1 MVVIDGQEV
10 LIEQASLSGSGGV
23 GGTNKTLQLDPLPQ
37 GQTERNVTLTYF
49 YEHYSIPDQFQVR
62 YAGKDIVNTGGLVSG
77 SKTGN
82 VTFKQVQ
89 GQDFLNIV
97 VTAPQSGTAW
107 YFSVSTDNAQINFN
121 GLVGDVIKLD
131 LGKQSG
137 NVTLK
142 SLPNSSKGKLIN
154 EKGENAIVGSV
165 YTTLYYVPTVN
176 GAISSYGQDKQHP
189 GIGQVSFD
197 VEDQTKKSITV
208 QVSVTDG
215 FSKTDGSNP
224 VKTGT
229 GKLDIYTQQQRLAYL
244 GFPGSSGSPLVV
256 DGQSGG
262 NTEWAIKLFNSV
274 VSSSSKVL
282 NEKSFS
288 KDNAKQLIN
297 ATNAPRWTELKSTS
311 IPRVGIVQ
319 GSPIELWAS
328 NWTYDVLNSVVPSNP
343 NINFNVNGTSL
354 KKGGDTSAH
363 SGHEAGMDLDI
374 DTAGKG
380 DGNTYA
386 PNNMFFKENKFGTK
400 NTWYVEAPDGKV
412 IIKNTNGKY
421 ESADPNVPAN
431 LTKAITGLDI
441 YNKQV
446 IKELFSDTNN
456 NGKADQDEWLII
468 DNPNAVFNNANGT
481 PTKGYVLADTRNLIT
496 SFLNANVGGITV
508 KEVYFNDPRTWDIDP
523 KKVRFASNHN
533 GHVHF
538 TLKAPSAT
546 TNSNQRFST
555 FSFASES
562 VEPVATAAIT
572 VNNFILINNV
582 IDIGKIEGNFSTTG
596 SINTGNPET
605 IYRFTLG
612 DPVDE
617 DKIDGIY
624 FSTSRN
630 FNLLLNQLA
639 ADADVELI
647 KDFNGD
653 GIFQDEDV
661 IASSNQLG
669 NNPETLNLTDLNES
683 DYYIRIF
690 QKGGDTSFNLSLTVP
705 PLPVPTDNAGN
716 TVTNAKNLGIISNNV
731 QQSDFIGQVDAD
743 DYYRFTLSSIS
754 DLTVDVTDLVNG
766 DLFAEVGQDKNND
779 GILDFDEIIV
789 TSDEEGDT
797 SEQISRTG
805 LAAGDYILHLGRNSG
820 NTNYNLNLSA
830 TPSVIPPDKAGSTLT
845 TAFNLGTLTASTQN
859 DFVGNVD
866 PIDYYR
872 FTLTNP
878 SGVTLNL
885 SGLSADADLEL
896 SQDKDGDGVISSD
909 EVIQLSEGTDNQDEN
924 INITA
929 LPAGDY
935 FVKVSQY
942 EGDTTYNLALTPTAA
957 TGVDLQVSVT
967 PVTNSLTLGDQVS
980 YTITVKNIGAS
991 NATGVT
997 LSDNLPLENIL
1008 DVSAVAS
1015 KGTRSISSS
1024 AITANIGSLNVNES
1038 ATVVV
1043 SGRLVGSGSTSSLI
1057 QVSSAQ
1063 ADFNPDNDSVV
1074 QRFNVAP
1081 GTIQPADLELSL
1093 TSDKTTANIDDL
1105 VTFKITLTNK
1115 GPGAATSIQVKN
1127 VLPQGLT
1134 LVSSNPQQGSYNS
1147 TSGIWEAGNIAKDNQ
1162 AFVDIV
1168 TKVTSGGSLSNT
1180 AEVIAVTE
1188 PDPDSTPNNNNPNE
1202 DDQASVIVTIGTDE
1216 TPGNQ
1221 APTDLALSATTVN
1234 ENVPVNTVIGT
1245 FSSTDPDTGNTFTY
1259 SLIAGTGDTDN
1270 SAFSIV
1276 GNQLQINNSPDFETK
1291 NSYSI
1296 RVKTTDQGGLSFEKT
1311 LTITVNDV
1319 NETPG
1324 NQAPTNLALSATTV
1338 NENVPVNT
1346 VIGTFSSTDPD
1357 TGNTFTYSLIAGT
1370 GDTDNSAFS
1379 IVGNQLQINNSP
1391 DFETKNSYSIRVKT
1405 TDQGGL
1411 SFEKTLTITVNDVN
1425 ETPGNQAPT
1434 NLALSATTVNE
1445 NVPVNTVIGT
1455 FSSTDPDTGN
1465 TFTYSLIAGTGDTD
1479 NSAFSIVGNQLQINN
1494 SPDFETKNSYSIR
1507 VKTTD
1512 QGGLS
1517 FEKTL
1522 TITVN
1527 DVNET
1532 PGNQAPT
1539 NLALSATT
1547 VNENVPVNTVI
1558 GTFSSTDPDTGNT
1571 FTYSLIAGTGDTDNS
1586 AFSIV
1591 GNQLQINNSP
1601 DFETKNSYSIR
1612 VKTTD
1617 QGGLSFEKTLTITV
1631 NDVNETPSN
1640 QAPTA
1645 LIFQN
1650 AVTELAENVNVTPE
1664 FKVADLLIEDDGLGT
1679 NNLFLTGRDRERF
1692 LIQNSALF
1700 YVGFTPNFEA
1710 QNSYEV
1716 TVNVDDTT
1724 VGVTPDLTQTF
1735 TLNITDVNEA
1745 PTALI
1750 LANSTNAIAENT
1762 DTSQGV
1768 KVADIQISD
1777 DALGT
1782 NSLSLLGS
1790 DQSSFQIRGRELF
1803 FIGKADF
1810 EAQSLYNLTVA
1821 VTDTT
1826 LNPAPNATPDA
1837 TVNFTLEI
1845 TNLPDQDVNPQTLEF
1860 KDTGNG
1866 QGSLVFNFS
1875 NLPGSIQV
1883 RAIEEGLRQTGAFF
1897 NNVVGLYP
1905 VADDN
1910 GAVFDSLDLDGDG
1923 NVTELIQPGQAGYAR
1938 TALSQAVNNFFLRA
1952 SGEGANQSTTAA
1964 EFGDVLLEGGRRYAP
1979 FVIANGGNLGESLQG
1994 SVQAFLTKNPDNVA
2008 ATLENYISHEVA
2020 YFSFGA
2026 ANPDG
2031 AEHLRSRGNNIFGF
2045 EDLPGN
2051 LPNISDNDFN
2061 DGILAFNFIA

>member
-1 MVVIDGQEV
+1 MTLYLIRLHTAIYLSESFLASASLDALVAVVLEEIGHFVDAQVNAEDSAGDEGEIFSGIVQGKVFESEQLKLLKAEDDHAIVSLDGKLV
-10 LIEQASLSGSGGV
+10 AIEQAQPVSESGGE
-23 GGTNKTLQLDPLPQ
+23 GGNKLKVFTLDPLPQ
-37 GQTERNVTLTYF
+37 GTTERNVTLTYR
-49 YEHYSIPDQFQVR
+49 YEHFSIPDQFELR
-62 YAGKDIVNTGGLVSG
+62 YGKGKDPLFSTEKPVSG
-77 SKTGN
+77 SKAGI
-82 VTFKQVQ
+82 VVFKQVQ
-89 GQDFLNIV
+89 GQDTVNIEV
-97 VTAPQSGTAW
+97 IAPQEGTAW
-107 YFSVSTDNAQINFN
+107 NFTVSNDAKEIPIN
-121 GLVGDVIKLD
+121 GLLGDVIEID
-131 LGKQSG
+131 LGKKSG
-137 NVTLK
+137 SITLK
-142 SLPNSSKGKLIN
+142 SIPSSLEAKGKLID
-154 EKGENAIVGSV
+154 KDGKDAVKENTYGV
-165 YTTLYYVPTVN
+165 LYYVPIVS
-176 GAISSYGQDKQHP
+176 GESQEYGKPRNTQKDK
-189 GIGQVSFD
+189 GLGEVTFD
-197 VEDQTKKSITV
+197 VEDQDQKSITV
-208 QVSVTDG
+208 KVNVTDG

-229 GKLDIYTQQQRLAYL
+229 GELDIYTQRQRLAYL

-319 GSPIELWAS
+319 GSLIELWAS

-562 VEPVATAAIT
+562 VEPVATDAIT

-612 DPVDE
+612 YPVDE

-1202 DDQASVIVTIGTDE
+1202 DDQASVIVTIGTNE
-1216 TPGNQ
+1216 NPSNQ
-1221 APTDLALSATTVN
+1221 APTNLALSATTVN

-1245 FSSTDPDTGNTFTY
+1245 FSTTDPDTGNTFTY
-1259 SLIAGTGDTDN
+1259 SLVAGTGDTDN

-1338 NENVPVNT
+1338 NENVAPNT

-1357 TGNTFTYSLIAGT
+1357 TGNSFIYSLVTGTGDTDNSAFSIIGNQLQINNSPDFETKNSYSIRVKTTDQGGLSFEKTLTIAVNDVNETPSNQAPTNLALSATTVNENVAPNTVIGTFSSTDPDSGNSFTYSLVTGT

-1411 SFEKTLTITVNDVN
+1411 SFEKTLTIV
-1425 ETPGNQAPT
+1425 
-1434 NLALSATTVNE
+1434 
-1445 NVPVNTVIGT
+1445 
-1455 FSSTDPDTGN
+1455 
-1465 TFTYSLIAGTGDTD
+1465 
-1479 NSAFSIVGNQLQINN
+1479 
-1494 SPDFETKNSYSIR
+1494 
-1507 VKTTD
+1507 
-1512 QGGLS
+1512 
-1517 FEKTL
+1517 
-1522 TITVN
+1522 
-1527 DVNET
+1527 
-1532 PGNQAPT
+1532 
-1539 NLALSATT
+1539 
-1547 VNENVPVNTVI
+1547 
-1558 GTFSSTDPDTGNT
+1558 
-1571 FTYSLIAGTGDTDNS
+1571 
-1586 AFSIV
+1586 
-1591 GNQLQINNSP
+1591 
-1601 DFETKNSYSIR
+1601 
-1612 VKTTD
+1612 
-1617 QGGLSFEKTLTITV
+1617 V

-1650 AVTELAENVNVTPE
+1650 AVTQLAENVNVTPE

-1724 VGVTPDLTQTF
+1724 VGVTPDLTQTL
-1735 TLNITDVNEA
+1735 TLNITDINEA

-1750 LANSTNAIAENT
+1750 LTNSTKAIAENT

-1821 VTDTT
+1821 VTDK
-1826 LNPAPNATPDA
+1826 L
-1837 TVNFTLEI
+1837 
-1845 TNLPDQDVNPQTLEF
+1845 
-1860 KDTGNG
+1860 
-1866 QGSLVFNFS
+1866 
-1875 NLPGSIQV
+1875 
-1883 RAIEEGLRQTGAFF
+1883 LR
-1897 NNVVGLYP
+1897 
-1905 VADDN
+1905 
-1910 GAVFDSLDLDGDG
+1910 
-1923 NVTELIQPGQAGYAR
+1923 I
-1938 TALSQAVNNFFLRA
+1938 
-1952 SGEGANQSTTAA
+1952 
-1964 EFGDVLLEGGRRYAP
+1964 
-1979 FVIANGGNLGESLQG
+1979 
-1994 SVQAFLTKNPDNVA
+1994 
-2008 ATLENYISHEVA
+2008 
-2020 YFSFGA
+2020 
-2026 ANPDG
+2026 
-2031 AEHLRSRGNNIFGF
+2031 
-2045 EDLPGN
+2045 
-2051 LPNISDNDFN
+2051 
-2061 DGILAFNFIA
+2061 

>member
-1 MVVIDGQEV
+1 MPGNFFKSTGEKGIYVASPGGKIIVTNGTSYQAADPKNIPQGFQGLETATLASQTNDVMVKAVKDLLDYQLDKTKVEKILNAFKNAG
-10 LIEQASLSGSGGV
+10 SGSILY
-23 GGTNKTLQLDPLPQ
+23 NDPRFL
-37 GQTERNVTLTYF
+37 GTLTKF
-49 YEHYSIPDQFQVR
+49 EKGHFNHIHVSINSPVAASAVPLSQFSLLSDQNFLGSEV
-62 YAGKDIVNTGGLVSG
+62 VSG
-77 SKTGN
+77 SIESPTSLISSSLLASIPLKNAIDLGTFEGDKSLTGVIDSTN
-82 VTFKQVQ
+82 PEQYYRFVL
-89 GQDFLNIV
+89 GN
-97 VTAPQSGTAW
+97 P
-107 YFSVSTDNAQINFN
+107 VSTEDNEEAYF
-121 GLVGDVIKLD
+121 
-131 LGKQSG
+131 
-137 NVTLK
+137 
-142 SLPNSSKGKLIN
+142 
-154 EKGENAIVGSV
+154 
-165 YTTLYYVPTVN
+165 TT
-176 GAISSYGQDKQHP
+176 
-189 GIGQVSFD
+189 F
-197 VEDQTKKSITV
+197 
-208 QVSVTDG
+208 
-215 FSKTDGSNP
+215 
-224 VKTGT
+224 
-229 GKLDIYTQQQRLAYL
+229 R
-244 GFPGSSGSPLVV
+244 
-256 DGQSGG
+256 
-262 NTEWAIKLFNSV
+262 
-274 VSSSSKVL
+274 
-282 NEKSFS
+282 
-288 KDNAKQLIN
+288 
-297 ATNAPRWTELKSTS
+297 
-311 IPRVGIVQ
+311 
-319 GSPIELWAS
+319 
-328 NWTYDVLNSVVPSNP
+328 
-343 NINFNVNGTSL
+343 
-354 KKGGDTSAH
+354 
-363 SGHEAGMDLDI
+363 
-374 DTAGKG
+374 
-380 DGNTYA
+380 
-386 PNNMFFKENKFGTK
+386 
-400 NTWYVEAPDGKV
+400 
-412 IIKNTNGKY
+412 
-421 ESADPNVPAN
+421 
-431 LTKAITGLDI
+431 
-441 YNKQV
+441 
-446 IKELFSDTNN
+446 
-456 NGKADQDEWLII
+456 
-468 DNPNAVFNNANGT
+468 
-481 PTKGYVLADTRNLIT
+481 
-496 SFLNANVGGITV
+496 
-508 KEVYFNDPRTWDIDP
+508 
-523 KKVRFASNHN
+523 
-533 GHVHF
+533 
-538 TLKAPSAT
+538 
-546 TNSNQRFST
+546 T
-555 FSFASES
+555 FS
-562 VEPVATAAIT
+562 
-572 VNNFILINNV
+572 
-582 IDIGKIEGNFSTTG
+582 
-596 SINTGNPET
+596 
-605 IYRFTLG
+605 
-612 DPVDE
+612 
-617 DKIDGIY
+617 
-624 FSTSRN
+624 
-630 FNLLLNQLA
+630 LLLNGLSN
-639 ADADVELI
+639 DVDVELI
-647 KDFNGD
+647 ADFNKD
-653 GIFQDEDV
+653 GIRQDEEV
-661 IASSNQLG
+661 VASSEQIG
-669 NNPETLNLTDLNES
+669 NNPESINFTDLPE
-683 DYYIRIF
+683 DVYYIRVF
-690 QKGGDTSFNLSLTVP
+690 QKGGDTGYNLSLSIP
-705 PLPVPTDNAGN
+705 PLPVPPDNAGN
-716 TVTNAKNLGIISNNV
+716 SPNNAQNLGTLSGNLTR
-731 QQSDFIGQVDAD
+731 SDFIGAVDSD
-743 DYYRFTLSSIS
+743 DYYRFDLDKIS
-754 DLTVDVTDLVNG
+754 DFSAQVNG
-766 DLFAEVGQDKNND
+766 LDQGNLVVYLGQDSNKD
-779 GILDFDEIIV
+779 GTIDFDEIIAI
-789 TSDEEGDT
+789 SEDIEGN
-797 SEQISRTG
+797 EPGAISVNG
-805 LAAGDYILHLGRNSG
+805 LATGTYYVWLSRHSG

-830 TPSVIPPDKAGSTLT
+830 NPSVIPIDKAGNTLA

-1245 FSSTDPDTGNTFTY
+1245 FSSTDPDTGNSFTY

-1357 TGNTFTYSLIAGT
+1357 TGNSFTYSLIAGT
-1370 GDTDNSAFS
+1370 GDTDNTAFS

-1425 ETPGNQAPT
+1425 ENPSNQAPT

-1465 TFTYSLIAGTGDTD
+1465 NFTYSLVTGTGDTD
-1479 NSAFSIVGNQLQINN
+1479 NTAFSIVGNQLQINN

-1522 TITVN
+1522 TIAVN
-1527 DVNET
+1527 NV
-1532 PGNQAPT
+1532 
-1539 NLALSATT
+1539 S
-1547 VNENVPVNTVI
+1547 EN
-1558 GTFSSTDPDTGNT
+1558 
-1571 FTYSLIAGTGDTDNS
+1571 
-1586 AFSIV
+1586 
-1591 GNQLQINNSP
+1591 
-1601 DFETKNSYSIR
+1601 
-1612 VKTTD
+1612 
-1617 QGGLSFEKTLTITV
+1617 
-1631 NDVNETPSN
+1631 PSN

-1716 TVNVDDTT
+1716 TVNVDDPT
-1724 VGVTPDLTQTF
+1724 VGVTPDITQTL

-1750 LANSTNAIAENT
+1750 LANSTNTIAENT

-1845 TNLPDQDVNPQTLEF
+1845 TNLPDQAVNPQTIQF

-1883 RAIEEGLRQTGAFF
+1883 KAIEEGLRQTGAFF

-1923 NVTELIQPGQAGYAR
+1923 NATELIQPGQAGYAR
-1938 TALSQAVNNFFLRA
+1938 SALSQAVNNFILRA

-1964 EFGDVLLEGGRRYAP
+1964 EFGDVLLQGGRRYAP

-1994 SVQAFLTKNPDNVA
+1994 SIQAFLTKNPDNVA

>member
-1 MVVIDGQEV
+1 MDAQINRVDTVGDEGELFSALARGVSLSPSGLSRIQTEDDHAVVVIDGQEV

-107 YFSVSTDNAQINFN
+107 DFSVSTDNAQINFN

-176 GAISSYGQDKQHP
+176 GAISSYGQDKGHP
-189 GIGQVSFD
+189 GIGQVTFD
-197 VEDQTKKSITV
+197 VEDQDQKSLTV
-208 QVSVTDG
+208 SVNVTDG

-244 GFPGSSGSPLVV
+244 GFPDSSGSPLVV
-256 DGQSGG
+256 DGVTGKNTKWAKTLYDIAVNPATSGRG
-262 NTEWAIKLFNSV
+262 RVFNLLENP
-274 VSSSSKVL
+274 K
-282 NEKSFS
+282 NF
-288 KDNAKQLIN
+288 NAYIN
-297 ATNAPRWTELKSTS
+297 SPNAPKWNLLTS
-311 IPRVGIVQ
+311 VPG
-319 GSPIELWAS
+319 
-328 NWTYDVLNSVVPSNP
+328 VVFS
-343 NINFNVNGTSL
+343 GT
-354 KKGGDTSAH
+354 ARIY
-363 SGHEAGMDLDI
+363 GMDLSGRFIQRASTNFGTTLTSTGVTGKDGDGSGSAGRKKGSKTHDAGRSIDI
-374 DTAGKG
+374 DEIPGSYFFKVRNGFVASPGGKIVVK
-380 DGNTYA
+380 DGNSYRA
-386 PNNMFFKENKFGTK
+386 GDPNN
-400 NTWYVEAPDGKV
+400 
-412 IIKNTNGKY
+412 
-421 ESADPNVPAN
+421 PN
-431 LTKAITGLDI
+431 DR
-441 YNKQV
+441 
-446 IKELFSDTNN
+446 
-456 NGKADQDEWLII
+456 
-468 DNPNAVFNNANGT
+468 ANGLSYST
-481 PTKGYVLADTRNLIT
+481 LTSQTNATMVTAIAGLIEYSQTRQAVQSLIDAFT
-496 SFLNANVGGITV
+496 GASIIF
-508 KEVYFNDPRTWDIDP
+508 YNDPRFLGTGVVQYSKPHYDHI
-523 KKVRFASNHN
+523 
-533 GHVHF
+533 HF
-538 TLKAPSAT
+538 GIPSPISSSFSPRLA
-546 TNSNQRFST
+546 NQNETYISSEDSFQLPLAST
-555 FSFASES
+555 FITANS
-562 VEPVATAAIT
+562 VLDSAID
-572 VNNFILINNV
+572 L
-582 IDIGKIEGNFSTTG
+582 GKIDGTTTV
-596 SINTGNPET
+596 TGNLSSSDTER
-605 IYRFTLG
+605 YYKFTLG
-612 DPVDE
+612 DPGSPDDYDE
-617 DKIDGIY
+617 AY
-624 FSTSRN
+624 FITTRN
-630 FNLLLNQLA
+630 LSLLLDNLSD
-639 ADADVELI
+639 DADIEI
-647 KDFNGD
+647 FQDFNGD
-653 GIFQDEDV
+653 GIRQDDDV
-661 IASSNQLG
+661 LFSSTESG
-669 NNPETLNLTDLNES
+669 TSPDSISLTDIPEGNYFIRVFPKAS
-683 DYYIRIF
+683 GGGSIDYR
-690 QKGGDTSFNLSLTVP
+690 LSVTVP
-705 PLPVPTDNAGN
+705 PLPVPPDNAGN
-716 TVTNAKNLGIISNNV
+716 TTTNAQDLGTLNGSITR
-731 QQSDFIGQVDAD
+731 SDFIGTVDSD
-743 DYYRFTLSSIS
+743 DYYRFNLTTVS
-754 DLTVDVTDLVNG
+754 DFNLEVNG
-766 DLFAEVGQDKNND
+766 LDQGDLIATLGQDTNNN
-779 GILDFDEIIV
+779 GVIDFDETLAI
-789 TSDEEGDT
+789 SDAEGNDP
-797 SEQISRTG
+797 EVIDING
-805 LAAGDYILHLGRNSG
+805 LAAGTYYVWLSRSSG

-1015 KGTRSISSS
+1015 KGTTSISSS

-1245 FSSTDPDTGNTFTY
+1245 FSTTDPDTGNTFTY
-1259 SLIAGTGDTDN
+1259 SLVAGTGDTDN

-1346 VIGTFSSTDPD
+1346 VIGTFSTTDPD

-1370 GDTDNSAFS
+1370 GDTDNTAFS

-1434 NLALSATTVNE
+1434 DLALSATTVNE

-1455 FSSTDPDTGN
+1455 FSTTDPDTGN
-1465 TFTYSLIAGTGDTD
+1465 TFTYSLVT
-1479 NSAFSIVGNQLQINN
+1479 
-1494 SPDFETKNSYSIR
+1494 
-1507 VKTTD
+1507 
-1512 QGGLS
+1512 
-1517 FEKTL
+1517 
-1522 TITVN
+1522 
-1527 DVNET
+1527 
-1532 PGNQAPT
+1532 
-1539 NLALSATT
+1539 
-1547 VNENVPVNTVI
+1547 
-1558 GTFSSTDPDTGNT
+1558 
-1571 FTYSLIAGTGDTDNS
+1571 GTGDTDNS

-1845 TNLPDQDVNPQTLEF
+1845 TNLPDQAVNPQALQF
-1860 KDTGNG
+1860 NNTGNG

-1883 RAIEEGLRQTGAFF
+1883 TAIEEGLRQTGAFF